1 LIAINGENAMRKIV
15 VSLFILLVTVAVLNI
30 YPVVYAEKPKLVIWG
45 RATFTP
51 PQMYW
56 VESKVRRW
64 AQEHDVEVEIT
75 WLAVADIG
83 RKLIAA
89 VEAGSP
95 PDIVING
102 HPVAI
107 FAEQGLLLPLDDVV
121 KKLNESDIYE
131 LKRKICTF
139 NGHYY
144 CIPNMYEVTWLHVRW
159 DIVQKAGIEDMFPPK
174 TLDEIYEIAK
184 KLNQVEPGV
193 YGIGLPLGLN
203 GYDAWWTF
211 EHFWAGFGGGMLSER
226 SVDGVLVGKE
236 PYRSGLKRAL
246 EFFRKI
252 WSEELTPPD
261 SPEWVDASNNI
272 NYIQGTIA
280 MTINPLSI
288 YYALMTQKPD
298 LAAKTKLFVLPVAV
312 DCGDESTFIFKAT
325 KYPELAKDLV
335 YYLFEDKEDYRKGFI
350 ESSYLYGLPIFR
362 SQMKVISEQWKKGK
376 WPGIMEDPM
385 KVVEKVKIH
394 ETAAFPLG
402 ERTTPSES
410 FREGFI
416 WNEMIQRVVIRG
428 EDPDKVIDEFHQ
440 RFVEEVKRVYGG

>member
-1 LIAINGENAMRKIV
+1 MSPQLNKKIIGAIIAVIIIVGVVAYLAMTITAPK
-15 VSLFILLVTVAVLNI
+15 
-30 YPVVYAEKPKLVIWG
+30 PKPKLVIWG

-56 VESKVRRW
+56 VESKVRKW
-64 AQEHDVEVEIT
+64 AEEHNVEVEIT

-83 RKLIAA
+83 KKLIAA
-89 VEAGSP
+89 VEAGNP

-107 FAEQGLLLPLDDVV
+107 FAERGLLLPLDDIV
-121 KKLNESDIYE
+121 KKLGEDDIYE
-131 LKRKICTF
+131 LKRKICMF

-144 CIPNMYEVTWLHVRW
+144 CISTMYEVTWLHVRW

-174 TLDEIYEIAK
+174 TLDDIYEIAK

-211 EHFWAGFGGGMLSER
+211 EHFWAGYGGGMLTER
-226 SVDGVLVGKE
+226 SVNGVVIGKE
-236 PYRSGLKRAL
+236 PYRTGLKKAFAL
-246 EFFRKI
+246 FKKI
-252 WSEELTPPD
+252 WDEKLTPPD
-261 SPEWVDASNNI
+261 STEWVDASNNI
-272 NYIQGTIA
+272 NYIQGKIA

-288 YYALMTQKPD
+288 YYALMTQNPE

-312 DCGDESTFIFKAT
+312 DCGDESVFIFKST

-335 YYLFEDKEDYRKGFI
+335 YYLFKDKDDYRKGFV
-350 ESSYLYGLPIFR
+350 ESSYLYALPIFK
-362 SQMKVISEQWKKGK
+362 SQMKIISEEWKKGK
-376 WPGIMEDPM
+376 WPGIMEDPA
-385 KVVEKVKIH
+385 VVAEKVKIM

-402 ERTTPSES
+402 ERTTPSEE

-416 WNEMIQRVVIRG
+416 WNEMIQRVVVKG
-428 EDPDKVIDEFHQ
+428 ENPDKVIDEFHQ
-440 RFVEEVKRVYGG
+440 RFLEEVKRVYGG